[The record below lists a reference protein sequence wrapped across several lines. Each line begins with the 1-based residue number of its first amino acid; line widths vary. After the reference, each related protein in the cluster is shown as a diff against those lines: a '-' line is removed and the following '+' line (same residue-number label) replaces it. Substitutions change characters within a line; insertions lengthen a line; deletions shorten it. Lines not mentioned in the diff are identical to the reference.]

1 MYLKVGNYEIV
12 FFNADEQTV
21 FTESDTLGS
30 LSVTFTPLIIPT
42 IKKINNVCDFRFTAK
57 TGSRSI
63 LGQMEIPLIFKTA
76 EEYHATKKA
85 RVSLLVEILL
95 IGSRVRFN
103 F

>member
-1 MYLKVGNYEIV
+1 MFMN
-12 FFNADEQTV
+12 
-21 FTESDTLGS
+21 
-30 LSVTFTPLIIPT
+30 
-42 IKKINNVCDFRFTAK
+42 FRFIAK

-63 LGQMEIPLIFKTA
+63 LGQMEIPLFKTA
-76 EEYHATKKA
+76 EEYQATKKA